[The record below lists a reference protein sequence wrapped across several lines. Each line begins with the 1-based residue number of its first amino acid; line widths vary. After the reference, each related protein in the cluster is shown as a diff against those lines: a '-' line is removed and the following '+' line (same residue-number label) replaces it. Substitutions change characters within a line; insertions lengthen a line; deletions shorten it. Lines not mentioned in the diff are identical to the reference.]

1 MDGYYVLEASIS
13 QIFCGKRPGFFFFNA
28 LLANAFLKYNKKV
41 TIKLK

>member
-1 MDGYYVLEASIS
+1 MDTMFL
-13 QIFCGKRPGFFFFNA
+13 RPVFLKFSVVKDQVFFFFNA

>member
-1 MDGYYVLEASIS
+1 MDTMFL
-13 QIFCGKRPGFFFFNA
+13 RPVFLKFSVVKDQVFFFNA